1 MPNNA
6 HYNRGNELGH
16 DYPTIFEYE
25 ERANVDGL
33 AIIDEIYYESHFL
46 TNAMVKPTN
55 DGMRERFKRET
66 EKVKSGHV
74 ASLDEGYYGKKKTA
88 PLEEQSFGTMR
99 ISDQLTWEKKQPLA
113 TDDNG
118 TALKAKQLKDA
129 TDYMLDLKVD
139 KMLYANSANDKDAE
153 GNAVTT
159 KDRGKQINGL
169 FTYVEKTFTV
179 PQYNELIDRYDSKLN
194 PFTNTKENL
203 LCFSNYDAD
212 RTDASSAYKSNAE
225 GTKFTSILG
234 VAFGVD
240 GVVTVFP
247 EMVGTMAGYGMD
259 YKEGLEAYYE
269 EGGIHKSYEYD
280 RCNFDAYFGIGVK
293 NRYCLN
299 AIRNIYLGHTDKK
312 AIYEEMESVENYLIM
327 LKDFFD
333 LGHTGMTLQFYC
345 NPRLITQME
354 MYQKEKYLSY
364 GNGAY
369 NAVGSREFNGMN
381 PRVRPTSIQIAHDIV
396 LNSDRVFKTNEKYVG
411 GTIATI

>member
-1 MPNNA
+1 MPNNS
-6 HYNRGNELGH
+6 HYNGTNDLGH
-16 DYPTIFEYE
+16 QYPTIFEYE

-46 TNAMVKPTN
+46 SNAMVKPTN

-88 PLEEQSFGTMR
+88 PLEEKSFGTMR
-99 ISDQLTWEKKQPLA
+99 ISDQLTWEKKQSLP
-113 TDDNG
+113 TEDNG
-118 TALKAKQLKDA
+118 SNLKAKQLKDA

-139 KMLYANSANDKDAE
+139 KMLYSNSADDKDAE

-159 KDRGKQINGL
+159 KDKGKQINGL
-169 FTYVEKTFTV
+169 FTYLEKTFTTSK
-179 PQYNELIDRYDSKLN
+179 YNDLIDRYDGKKN
-194 PFTNTKENL
+194 PFTNTKEDL
-203 LCFSNYDAD
+203 LCFSNYSAS
-212 RTDASSAYKSNAE
+212 RTGKGSDYTEAS
-225 GTKFTSILG
+225 KFTSILG

-247 EMVGTMAGYGMD
+247 EIVGTMAGYGMD
-259 YKEGLEAYYE
+259 YKADLEAHYE
-269 EGGIHKSYEYD
+269 EDGIMKSYEYD

-299 AIRNIYLGHTDKK
+299 AVRNVYLGHSDKR
-312 AIYEEMESVENYLIM
+312 AIFEEMESVENYLIM

-354 MYQKEKYLSY
+354 MYQKEKYLGY
-364 GNGAY
+364 GNGQY
-369 NAVGSREFNGMN
+369 NAVGSRDFNGMN
-381 PRVRPTSIQIAHDIV
+381 PRVRPTTIQIAHDIV

-411 GTIATI
+411 GTIGTI